1 MTPAVKIYPRLPKA
15 PAAGGYTE
23 TLKLENSRFLR
34 EILQSGFKEI
44 IIFFFQIQAIQNPAG
59 HGI

>member
-1 MTPAVKIYPRLPKA
+1 MTPAVKIYPRLPKTL
-15 PAAGGYTE
+15 AAGGYTE
-23 TLKLENSRFLR
+23 TLKPETSRFLR